1 MYSPQPLTEEQLEQ
15 YAMNFLQNREQSS
28 RLLDEVRN
36 QKVFE
41 HLKTVITLESK
52 EIDYNKFLELR

>member
-1 MYSPQPLTEEQLEQ
+1 LEQ

-41 HLKTVITLESK
+41 HLKTVITLDSK